1 MEIGR
6 LFVGDSWKDTGM
18 VIGSGII
25 RIMIF

>member
-6 LFVGDSWKDTGM
+6 LFVWDIWKDTGM